1 MNIKYDKKVNSL
13 YLTVKKGLVFK
24 TSKITQKILLDK
36 DENNN
41 VLGVE
46 IIDIPSF
53 KNLKL

>member
-1 MNIKYDKKVNSL
+1 L
-13 YLTVKKGLVFK
+13 YLTVKKGLVLK

-46 IIDIPSF
+46 IIDIPQF
-53 KNLKL
+53 KKVKALNSTDINIT